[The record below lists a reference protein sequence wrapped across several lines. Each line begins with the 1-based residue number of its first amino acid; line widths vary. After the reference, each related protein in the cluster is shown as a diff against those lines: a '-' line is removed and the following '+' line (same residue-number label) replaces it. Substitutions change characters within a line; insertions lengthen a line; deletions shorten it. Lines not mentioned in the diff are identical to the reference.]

1 MHTVLDLFQHKTTSD
16 IVFDDF
22 WIKKWNFSLGPISG
36 LIDPPPLVKSIL
48 RRLETCIRVKGNTSS
63 KY

>member
-16 IVFDDF
+16 IVFEYF

-36 LIDPPPLVKSIL
+36 LIDPPPYDELLGLTLNRSNYTIV
-48 RRLETCIRVKGNTSS
+48 
-63 KY
+63 